1 MLWWIEFARHLLQAP
16 KITRE
21 VYEMSPIVMAPAISA
36 LLILFSWTPTLA
48 QDGSKLEHRGELLL
62 NKNCSRCHAV
72 ARTGISPHPSA
83 PPFRT
88 LGQRYS
94 IDSLAEALA
103 EGLYT
108 GHPDMP
114 EFVFDIPDVSAILA
128 YLESIQVPQFK
139 GDRGR

>member
-1 MLWWIEFARHLLQAP
+1 
-16 KITRE
+16 
-21 VYEMSPIVMAPAISA
+21 MSPIVVSPAVGA
-36 LLILFSWTPTLA
+36 LFLLLCWSPALA
-48 QDGSKLEHRGELLL
+48 QDTVEQEQRGKLLL
-62 NKNCSRCHAV
+62 NSNCSRCHAV
-72 ARTGISPHPSA
+72 GRSGASPHHSA

-114 EFVFDIPDVSAILA
+114 EFVFEISDVGAILA
-128 YLESIQVPQFK
+128 YLQSIQAPQSNGQSNQETK
-139 GDRGR
+139 

>member
-1 MLWWIEFARHLLQAP
+1 
-16 KITRE
+16 
-21 VYEMSPIVMAPAISA
+21 MSSEGVSRAIGA
-36 LLILFSWTPTLA
+36 LLLLLPSGVTLA
-48 QDGSKLEHRGELLL
+48 QDGAELEHRGELLL
-62 NKNCSRCHAV
+62 NRNCSRCHAV
-72 ARTGISPHPSA
+72 TRTGDSPHPSA

-88 LGQRYS
+88 LGQRYP

-128 YLESIQVPQFK
+128 YLQSIQVPQIK
-139 GDRGR
+139 GDRVR

>member
-1 MLWWIEFARHLLQAP
+1 
-16 KITRE
+16 
-21 VYEMSPIVMAPAISA
+21 MSPIVVSPAIGALFLLLCCGAALAEDSA
-36 LLILFSWTPTLA
+36 E
-48 QDGSKLEHRGELLL
+48 QEQRGKLLL
-62 NKNCSRCHAV
+62 NSNCSRCHAV
-72 ARTGISPHPSA
+72 GRSGASPHPSA

-114 EFVFDIPDVSAILA
+114 EFVFEVSDVGAILA
-128 YLESIQVPQFK
+128 YLQSIQAPQSNGQSNPETK
-139 GDRGR
+139 